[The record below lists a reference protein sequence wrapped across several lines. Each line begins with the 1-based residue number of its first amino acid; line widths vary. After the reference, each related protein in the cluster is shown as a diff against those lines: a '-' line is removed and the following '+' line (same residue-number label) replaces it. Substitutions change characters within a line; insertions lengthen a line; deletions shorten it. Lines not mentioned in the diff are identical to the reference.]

1 MKKHRLCFALI
12 CSMLFLQACGG
23 SSGGSSAA
31 GAPLPT
37 PQGNVGLQPT
47 FSSIHANIIGQVC
60 IACHNGPGGI
70 AELDLTTYASIVAHK
85 LVLPGDPDHSDLFIQ
100 VNTGAMPEGG
110 PKLPSADIQA
120 IHDWIA
126 DGAMDN

>member
-1 MKKHRLCFALI
+1 MKIHRLGIALI

-23 SSGGSSAA
+23 GSSGGSATN
-31 GAPLPT
+31 GGPPV
-37 PQGNVGLQPT
+37 QGNVGLQPT
-47 FSSIHANIIGQVC
+47 FSSIHTNIIGQVC

-85 LVLPGDPDHSDLFIQ
+85 LVVPGDPDHSDLFIQ

-110 PKLPSADIQA
+110 PKLPQADIQA

-126 DGAMDN
+126 EGAMDN